1 MPNLTTIDDAMRRP
15 ARMVPGIQR
24 LGGGRIALAGP
35 NQPWRVA
42 GADAVVYQLQQPSGR
57 NLALR
62 CFLADHPEPGLAER
76 YRGLASQPT
85 IKKLR
90 AAPGSPLVGDI
101 TYIADGLTLP
111 AADLRSVH
119 LPLVAMDWVDG
130 PTLLNAVDDACRAG
144 DRAYLEQL
152 AGAWLDAVDLLDST
166 GFTHGDL
173 TGDNLLV
180 SPNGQIVL
188 VDYDT
193 AFWPGAARPSVTDAT
208 PGYRHPAGLPGPSHR
223 DRYPGLVIFASLRAL
238 SQWPELREQFGDPA
252 GTRNGALLFGAHD
265 LANPDESKLF
275 AALRSLVDPPTR
287 ALIGV
292 LREASKM
299 RPGEVPPLREAVSAA
314 FNIAREARPRQ
325 PNDSRLDSR
334 RRQELLT
341 RLNGMLMGGDV
352 DLALDFWHTSGLSRD
367 PEASRD
373 FGPRLAEIQERRLR
387 SQEWTAT
394 SKPHP
399 QPPPASA
406 PLELDLTSERIDYP
420 AASVSEPKRPRRAPT
435 PEDVARLG
443 RALASGD
450 AATVGALWPEVRELP
465 EASSYALQAC
475 AVVEKLHAAAIAGAI
490 ERGDDERTIAA
501 VAEADRAGVA
511 VGTFARRAART
522 AARRLETRR
531 RLKVALAKDDR
542 AALAELAISGRL
554 TEMGKVDPQD
564 RALIT
569 RAVEWPHLAHALDAD
584 NDEAILAA
592 YDQEIFALSDSLS
605 AEHRARIDLA
615 HRRVTWLTAVRR
627 AIRKRDVA
635 GLRAAYNDIPPDVE
649 QRLSRIERERVRRL
663 LARDQAVRNLE
674 AALREGSD
682 KTILQALNALESVG
696 GTLPDSIDWQAMR
709 VVVDRVTVASGIRRA
724 LSANPPDYARLSR
737 LLPTARGIVAN
748 DADAFGPDI
757 NLDQLEEALRR
768 VAHRERLREALA
780 RGDEKAIVAA
790 AVPDPY
796 HVIGTLAPEEQAR
809 VRQAIGDR

>member
-35 NQPWRVA
+35 NQPWRIS
-42 GADAVVYQLQQPSGR
+42 GNDAAVYQLQQPAGR

-101 TYIADGLTLP
+101 TYIPDGLTLP
-111 AADLRSVH
+111 TADLRSVH

-152 AGAWLDAVDLLDST
+152 TGAWLDAVNLLESA

-238 SQWPELREQFGDPA
+238 SQWPELREQFGDPP
-252 GTRNGALLFGAHD
+252 GTRDGALLFSAHD

-275 AALRSLVDPPTR
+275 AALRSLIDPPTR

-292 LREASKM
+292 LREASRM

-394 SKPHP
+394 SKPS
-399 QPPPASA
+399 PASA
-406 PLELDLTSERIDYP
+406 PLELDLTSERIERHSAP
-420 AASVSEPKRPRRAPT
+420 ATEPERPRQAPT
-435 PEDVARLG
+435 PEDVDRLR

-465 EASSYALQAC
+465 EASIYALQAS
-475 AVVEKLHAAAIAGAI
+475 AIVEKLHAAAIAGAI

-501 VAEADRAGVA
+501 VAEADRAGMA

-522 AARRLETRR
+522 AARRSETRG
-531 RLKVALAKDDR
+531 RLKAALAKDDR
-542 AALAELAISGRL
+542 ATLAELAISGRL
-554 TEMGKVDPQD
+554 TEMGKVDPHD
-564 RALIT
+564 RTLIT
-569 RAVEWPHLAHALDAD
+569 RAVEWPHLAHALEAD
-584 NDEAILAA
+584 NDEAILAV
-592 YDQEIFALSDSLS
+592 YDKEVFALSDSLS
-605 AEHRARIDLA
+605 ADHRARIDLA
-615 HRRVTWLTAVRR
+615 HRRITWLTTVRR

-635 GLRAAYNDIPPDVE
+635 GLRAAYSEIPPDAE
-649 QRLSRIERERVRRL
+649 QRLSRIERERIKRL
-663 LARDQAVRNLE
+663 LTRDQATRNLE

-682 KTILQALNALESVG
+682 KTILQALNALEATG

-724 LSANPPDYARLSR
+724 LSANPPDYGRLSR
-737 LLPTARGIVAN
+737 LLPTARGIAAN

-757 NLDQLEEALRR
+757 NLDQLEEDLRR

-796 HVIGTLAPEEQAR
+796 HVIGMLAPEEQAR